1 MSTLPF
7 KSFFEVLSVML
18 VEAYDGP
25 PDPHSTWFI
34 DNQPDCGILG
44 SVRNLTAGQ
53 ASCSMDGKK
62 SAGSTIASH
71 VEHLRWALMN
81 VNRAIRGEG
90 YQPDWK
96 ESWLVVEVS
105 EQEWDDLRAALR
117 HEYETMMQLIN
128 SQNELAA
135 EELRGAMA
143 LAPHAAFH
151 LGIIR
156 QMAER
161 VLEK

>member
-7 KSFFEVLSVML
+7 MSFFEVLSVML

-25 PDPHSTWFI
+25 SDPHRTWFI

-44 SVRNLTAGQ
+44 SVRNITAGQ

-90 YQPDWK
+90 YQPSWN
-96 ESWLVVEVS
+96 ESWLVIEVG
-105 EQEWDDLRAALR
+105 EQEWNDLCAALR
-117 HEYETMMQLIN
+117 SEYGAMMVLVN
-128 SQNELAA
+128 SRDELAA
-135 EELRGAMA
+135 EELYGAMA
-143 LAPHAAFH
+143 LVPHAAFH

-156 QMAER
+156 QMVER